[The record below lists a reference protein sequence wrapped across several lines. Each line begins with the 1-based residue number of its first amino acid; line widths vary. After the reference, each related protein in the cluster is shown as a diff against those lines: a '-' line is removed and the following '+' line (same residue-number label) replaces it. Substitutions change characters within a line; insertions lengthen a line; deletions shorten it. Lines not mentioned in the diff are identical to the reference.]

1 LFFISKGDFMFGIGV
16 QELFVVLVIALMVFG
31 GKNLP
36 QIGANMGR
44 AIINFK
50 KGVTD
55 TSASEETPVANLTKT
70 EEMKN

>member
-1 LFFISKGDFMFGIGV
+1 MFGIGV
-16 QELFVVLVIALMVFG
+16 QEMLVVLVIALIVFG

-55 TSASEETPVANLTKT
+55 TEASEENPVVSVIKT
-70 EEMKN
+70 EEMKKQ

>member
-1 LFFISKGDFMFGIGV
+1 MFGVGV
-16 QELFVVLVIALMVFG
+16 QEMLVVLVIALIVFG

-50 KGVTD
+50 KGIND
-55 TSASEETPVANLTKT
+55 TGTSEENPLASVIKA
-70 EEMKN
+70 EEMKNQ

>member
-1 LFFISKGDFMFGIGV
+1 MFGIGV

-55 TSASEETPVANLTKT
+55 TSSSEDSPVVNTSKT
-70 EEMKN
+70 EEMKNQ

>member
-1 LFFISKGDFMFGIGV
+1 MFGVGV
-16 QELFVVLVIALMVFG
+16 QEMLVVLVIALIVFG

-50 KGVTD
+50 KGIND
-55 TSASEETPVANLTKT
+55 SGASEENPVTSVIKA
-70 EEMKN
+70 EEMKNQ

>member
-1 LFFISKGDFMFGIGV
+1 MFGIGV

-31 GKNLP
+31 GKNLTH
-36 QIGANMGR
+36 IGANIVI

-55 TSASEETPVANLTKT
+55 TSASEDNPVVNAAKT

>member
-1 LFFISKGDFMFGIGV
+1 MFGVGV
-16 QELFVVLVIALMVFG
+16 QEMLVVLAIALIVFG

-50 KGVTD
+50 KGIND
-55 TSASEETPVANLTKT
+55 TGESEENPLASVIRA
-70 EEMKN
+70 EEMKNQ